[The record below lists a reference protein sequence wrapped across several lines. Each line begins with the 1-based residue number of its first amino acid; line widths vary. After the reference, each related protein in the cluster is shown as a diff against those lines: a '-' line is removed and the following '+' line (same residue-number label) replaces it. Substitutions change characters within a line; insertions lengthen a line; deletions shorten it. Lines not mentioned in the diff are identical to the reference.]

1 MATSTSKKN
10 TASTK
15 STKAVKVELEKAEE
29 KIEKP
34 VKMPVAQVPES
45 IVASIK
51 NRAQLEQEALERVIA
66 SEEEKN
72 RSQTRNRLIFY
83 GAVFAG
89 AGIVYLLHKYS
100 KTMPPSEFA
109 SSLVN
114 GVKSQVP

>member
-15 STKAVKVELEKAEE
+15 SKAVKVELEKAEE